1 MYLNFDLPAL
11 NQQQPIWNG
20 QEFIVGP
27 KSTKV
32 LEYSLNN
39 AGWDDQLTFLHEEF
53 AGHNHPIDVASRARA
68 VNYLKKYLPKH
79 NTPCILEVGC
89 SSGFMLADL
98 KKIMPNALL
107 IGADVT
113 SAALYSLAARIP
125 NLPLLQFD
133 LTQCPL
139 PDACID
145 AMVML
150 NVLEHIED
158 DLLALQQAFRIL
170 KPGGL
175 LVLEVPAGPHLYDF
189 YDEHLRHFRRYTSQ
203 ELTDK
208 CTIANFNIIKASHLG
223 FFIYPPFAMVKRR
236 NQQLAINETQKT
248 QLTSQNIKNTQS
260 NKILQALLAI
270 EERMDAWFNYPLGVR
285 CTMVCIKE

>member
-1 MYLNFDLPAL
+1 MYLNFDLPVL

-20 QEFIVGP
+20 QEFIIGP
-27 KSTKV
+27 KNTKV
-32 LEYSLNN
+32 LEYSQNN
-39 AGWDDQLTFLHEEF
+39 AGWDDQLTFLHEEV

-68 VNYLKKYLPKH
+68 VKYLKKYLPQH
-79 NTPCILEVGC
+79 NVPCILEVGC

-98 KKIMPNALL
+98 KKAMPNAIL

-113 SAALYSLAARIP
+113 SAALYSLATRIP

-158 DLLALQQAFRIL
+158 DVLALQQAFRIL

-189 YDEHLRHFRRYTSQ
+189 YDEQLRHFRRYTSQ
-203 ELTDK
+203 ELKDK
-208 CTIANFNIIKASHLG
+208 CTKANFNIIKASHLG

-236 NQQLAINETQKT
+236 NQQLAINKAQKT
-248 QLTSQNIKNTQS
+248 HLTTQNIKTTQS
-260 NKILQALLAI
+260 NKILQGLLAI
-270 EERMDAWFNYPLGVR
+270 EERMDVWFNYPLGVR